1 VPDTAEV
8 SSCLTSDLGFGAQR
22 VLQMILLW
30 HCLWASVGPLW
41 SPVGSWWRTVSAFG
55 CKPGQLASF
64 YHCGTMVPFVRQ
76 VYCKVSFISGVKHTA
91 M

>member
-1 VPDTAEV
+1 MPDTAEV
-8 SSCLTSDLGFGAQR
+8 SSCLSSELGFGAQQ
-22 VLQMILLW
+22 VL
-30 HCLWASVGPLW
+30 HYWASVGPLW
-41 SPVGSWWRTVSAFG
+41 SQVGSWWRTVSAFG

-64 YHCGTMVPFVRQ
+64 YHRGTMVPFVRQ